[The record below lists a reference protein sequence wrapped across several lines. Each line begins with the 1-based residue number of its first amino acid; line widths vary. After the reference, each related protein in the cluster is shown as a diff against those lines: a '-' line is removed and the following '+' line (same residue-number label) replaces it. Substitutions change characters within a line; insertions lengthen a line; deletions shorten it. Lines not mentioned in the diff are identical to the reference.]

1 MTVEPK
7 LRPVSDEWLPSIAA
21 IPLVELSADGK
32 IVAVND
38 NYCEL
43 LGRSRQTLVGLSP
56 LDFTHPDDIW
66 ATRQAIMARPR
77 DDDRGRVLEKRY
89 LGVDGRVIWVRVTS
103 VWQADR
109 QRILSYVADIS
120 DLVTARRRKE
130 ALIEHSADFIFVVDA
145 EGKMS
150 EANPA
155 LERLVGPTLGASLR
169 AIAGERCHPDDLEA
183 LLAAFGAVEAGPG
196 LHPSISFRVADDA
209 GHWVHLS
216 AIANNQLADS
226 DVQGIVINARDVT
239 VETERIIQTERNQQ
253 SLVDAFTRA
262 VEFRDPYTAG
272 HQLEVSRLARRI
284 ALRLGLPECAVREI
298 ALGASLHD
306 LGKIAVPAEILNRP
320 GALSSAERDIVRS
333 HSEIGH
339 RILAEAELPD
349 VVTDVVRHHHER
361 LDGSGYPDALAGGE
375 ISPAARIVA
384 VADVLDAMSSH
395 RPYRPAL
402 PIETALMEITSNQ
415 GRLYDPDVVA
425 AALEEVGTASH

>member
-1 MTVEPK
+1 
-7 LRPVSDEWLPSIAA
+7 
-21 IPLVELSADGK
+21 
-32 IVAVND
+32 
-38 NYCEL
+38 
-43 LGRSRQTLVGLSP
+43 
-56 LDFTHPDDIW
+56 
-66 ATRQAIMARPR
+66 
-77 DDDRGRVLEKRY
+77 
-89 LGVDGRVIWVRVTS
+89 
-103 VWQADR
+103 
-109 QRILSYVADIS
+109 
-120 DLVTARRRKE
+120 
-130 ALIEHSADFIFVVDA
+130 
-145 EGKMS
+145 
-150 EANPA
+150 
-155 LERLVGPTLGASLR
+155 
-169 AIAGERCHPDDLEA
+169 
-183 LLAAFGAVEAGPG
+183 
-196 LHPSISFRVADDA
+196 
-209 GHWVHLS
+209 
-216 AIANNQLADS
+216 
-226 DVQGIVINARDVT
+226 
-239 VETERIIQTERNQQ
+239 
-253 SLVDAFTRA
+253 
-262 VEFRDPYTAG
+262 
-272 HQLEVSRLARRI
+272 
-284 ALRLGLPECAVREI
+284 LPECAVREI